1 MPPALAGEKGIYVE
15 LALAKIDAILAKAI
29 INNPILFLQLKL
41 EAIQCL
47 ENRMYSIVAK
57 KRFNHLFEK
66 NFKKRI
72 GLTVSRK
79 VIEIKGFTFEEI
91 YFSSVF
97 SEISYIFENK

>member
-1 MPPALAGEKGIYVE
+1 M
-15 LALAKIDAILAKAI
+15 
-29 INNPILFLQLKL
+29 
-41 EAIQCL
+41 QCL

-57 KRFNHLFEK
+57 KRFNQLFEK

-72 GLTVSRK
+72 GFTVSRK